1 MTDSVFRTKQVQT
14 DEKSLTQPMTE
25 KNQAKPVINVEPP
38 YLDYTKVHS
47 HPYLVDHL
55 QLGDRWE
62 EGFSSEVGLVESYL
76 QSKIESGD
84 LPNSLTAVKNEVKRL
99 EKINNISKEERPVM
113 KAGILS
119 AYVKFLME
127 ADKVK
132 YNVRKYR

>member
-1 MTDSVFRTKQVQT
+1 MVESK
-14 DEKSLTQPMTE
+14 
-25 KNQAKPVINVEPP
+25 QAKPVVNVEPP

-47 HPYLVDHL
+47 HPFLVDHL

-62 EGFSSEVGLVESYL
+62 ERFSSEVGLVENYL
-76 QSKIESGD
+76 QRQIENGELS
-84 LPNSLTAVKNEVKRL
+84 NSLTAVKNEIKRL

-132 YNVRKYR
+132 YNIRKYR

>member
-1 MTDSVFRTKQVQT
+1 MIDTVFRTKQSE
-14 DEKSLTQPMTE
+14 EKVETKPLVDT
-25 KNQAKPVINVEPP
+25 KQAKPIVNVEPP

-47 HPYLVDHL
+47 HPFLVDHL

-62 EGFSSEVGLVESYL
+62 ETFGSEVGLVENYL
-76 QSKIESGD
+76 QRQIENGELS
-84 LPNSLTAVKNEVKRL
+84 NSLTAVKNEIKRL

-127 ADKVK
+127 ADKVR

>member
-1 MTDSVFRTKQVQT
+1 VEQT
-14 DEKSLTQPMTE
+14 TTE
-25 KNQAKPVINVEPP
+25 SKPVKASEQAKPVVEVEPP
-38 YLDYTKVHS
+38 YLDYTKVHN

-62 EGFSSEVGLVESYL
+62 EGFSSEVGLVESYI
-76 QSKIESGD
+76 KGRIENGD
-84 LPNSLTAVKNEVKRL
+84 IPNSLTAVKEEIKKL

-132 YNVRKYR
+132 YNIRKYR

>member
-1 MTDSVFRTKQVQT
+1 MVDTVFRSKQSDVKVETKPIVDT
-14 DEKSLTQPMTE
+14 K
-25 KNQAKPVINVEPP
+25 QAKPIVNIEPP

-76 QSKIESGD
+76 QSKIENGD
-84 LPNSLTAVKNEVKRL
+84 IPNSLTAVKNEVKRL
-99 EKINNISKEERPVM
+99 EKLNNISKEERPVM

-132 YNVRKYR
+132 YNVKKYR